1 MYFLQALVRVKAL
14 QDQCVAKEGVVA
26 RVRRH
31 NSNLMDQQAQY
42 KEVVRLLNA
51 DLKDVKEK
59 LGEVGHQQK
68 KLEEELSSLRAQV
81 ETAGTDAVQKFK
93 TTQSFI
99 DSCADYYGTGFDDCL
114 KQVASVYPE
123 LDLFGITMDVSVP
136 MTLIGDT
143 VVDKDDEP
151 FNLDLLLNDAGVVL
165 AQPAVNTPTESLDK
179 AQIAKDK
186 ADGVSKDVPAT

>member
-1 MYFLQALVRVKAL
+1 
-14 QDQCVAKEGVVA
+14 
-26 RVRRH
+26 
-31 NSNLMDQQAQY
+31 MDQQAQY
-42 KEVVRLLNA
+42 KEAVRLLNS
-51 DLKDVKEK
+51 DLKDVREK
-59 LGEVGHQQK
+59 LGEAEGQQK
-68 KLEEELSSLRAQV
+68 KLEEEVSSLRAQV

-99 DSCADYYGTGFDDCL
+99 DSYANYYGTGFDDCL

-165 AQPAVNTPTESLDK
+165 AQPAVNTPAESLDK

>member
-1 MYFLQALVRVKAL
+1 
-14 QDQCVAKEGVVA
+14 
-26 RVRRH
+26 
-31 NSNLMDQQAQY
+31 MDQQAQY
-42 KEVVRLLNA
+42 KEAVRLLNA
-51 DLKDVKEK
+51 DLKDVREK
-59 LGEVGHQQK
+59 LGEAENQQK
-68 KLEEELSSLRAQV
+68 KLKEELSSLSAQV

-123 LDLFGITMDVSVP
+123 LDLSEITMDVSVP
-136 MTLIGDT
+136 MTPAGDT
-143 VVDKDDEP
+143 VADKDDEP
-151 FNLDLLLNDAGVVL
+151 LNLDLLLNDAGVVL
-165 AQPAVNTPTESLDK
+165 AQPAVNTPAESSDK

>member
-1 MYFLQALVRVKAL
+1 
-14 QDQCVAKEGVVA
+14 
-26 RVRRH
+26 
-31 NSNLMDQQAQY
+31 MDQQAQY
-42 KEVVRLLNA
+42 KEAVRLLNA
-51 DLKDVKEK
+51 DLKDVREK
-59 LGEVGHQQK
+59 LGEAENQQK
-68 KLEEELSSLRAQV
+68 KLKEELSSLRAQV

-123 LDLFGITMDVSVP
+123 LDLSGITMDASVP
-136 MTLIGDT
+136 MTPAGDI
-143 VVDKDDEP
+143 VADKDDEP
-151 FNLDLLLNDAGVVL
+151 LNLDFLLNDAGVVV
-165 AQPAVNTPTESLDK
+165 AQPAVTTPAESSDK